1 MGNILLGIYREM
13 SSAKVEKL
21 YGLTRKGVVSQG
33 IAHFHTAIQLGE
45 KAYDEF
51 HEQQGWSPSCLHFMQ
66 HLSNRY
72 FNRGLFLLHVKSD
85 HANPTE
91 IQSLGM
97 RDIQIATDM
106 DHEVVAYGEDV
117 GWGSNDRAEK
127 RFNVNIVRIRGFNI
141 LYELGYRYD
150 WGAKE
155 LIEETVD
162 IVRTECK
169 NAYSDFF
176 SDMSLAGRL
185 EELEM
190 QVMRYHSNHGD
201 IETAAKVAV
210 RILIEDEVVFTEAM
224 TQALDTLV
232 KYAASDK
239 ANDQFRSKIAPILQ
253 SYRDTVLETIHEKR
267 QSAVEDLNSMTSSL
281 TKSVGASST
290 CQWAAQRLS
299 NASADEASRFLT
311 MEDF

>member
-1 MGNILLGIYREM
+1 M

-21 YGLTRKGVVSQG
+21 HGLKRKEIVTQG
-33 IAHFHTAIQLGE
+33 IAHFLTAIQLGE

-51 HEQQGWSPSCLHFMQ
+51 HEHQGWSPSCLHFMQ
-66 HLSNRY
+66 QLSNRY

-85 HANPTE
+85 HSNPSE
-91 IQSLGM
+91 IQRLGM
-97 RDIQIATDM
+97 RDIQIACDM

-150 WGAKE
+150 WGVEE

-162 IVRTECK
+162 IIRTECK

-176 SDMSLAGRL
+176 LDMSLAGRL
-185 EELEM
+185 EELEI
-190 QVMRYHSNHGD
+190 QVMRYYSYRGD

-224 TQALDTLV
+224 SQALDTLI
-232 KYAASDK
+232 KYAELGET
-239 ANDQFRSKIAPILQ
+239 NDQFRSKIAPILR
-253 SYRDTVLETIHEKR
+253 SYRDTVSETILEKR
-267 QSAVEDLNSMTSSL
+267 QSAVEDLNSMSSSF
-281 TKSVGASST
+281 TKSVLASST
-290 CQWAAQRLS
+290 CQLAAQRLS
-299 NASADEASRFLT
+299 NASADESSRFLT
-311 MEDF
+311 MENF